1 MTDDREYRIKKLSGP
16 KNWPKFEREM
26 MGKYVLDDVD
36 QIVLGLKIRPITPM
50 DPTEVYNATD
60 PQAKAPT
67 KQEKDAYEK
76 ELAE

>member
-1 MTDDREYRIKKLSGP
+1 
-16 KNWPKFEREM
+16 M
-26 MGKYVLDDVD
+26 MGKYALDDVD

-50 DPTEVYNATD
+50 DPAEVYNAID

-67 KQEKDAYEK
+67 KEAYEK